1 MKIKTKKLPFDKA
14 INKKA
19 PCHTNPWRPSLLFR
33 VLIRLLSVFD
43 LMSAK
48 FTYEKIGMEK
58 LSKKE
63 PCLIFMNHSSFIDLK
78 IASKIF
84 FPRPYQIVCTSDGFV
99 GKNLLMKVIGCIPT
113 TKFVADTQLI
123 RDMQYSVEKLKTSIL
138 MYPEAS
144 YSFDGTPTPLPKK
157 LGGLIKRLNVP
168 LVTII
173 TSGAFSRNPL
183 YNELQIRKKVKVSAT
198 VRCLLTKEQIAA
210 LSVEEID
217 EILEKEFTFDGFK
230 WQRENKIEINE
241 KFRADGLNRIL
252 YKCPHC
258 LKEGKMI
265 ARGEEIYC
273 EECGKRYFLTALGE
287 LECKNGKTQFS
298 HIPDWF
304 EWERQC
310 VKKEIEDGSYRIET
324 DVNIGVLVDYKAI
337 YMVGEGRLCHTTEG
351 FKLTGC
357 EGKLEYTQKPL
368 SSYSLY
374 ADYYW
379 YEIDDVICIGTKN
392 CLYYCFPKDKSVS
405 VAKARLATEE
415 LYKLLKNKT
424 VVMK

>member
-1 MKIKTKKLPFDKA
+1 MKIKVKKTTYEKA
-14 INKKA
+14 INRPA
-19 PCHTNPWRPSLLFR
+19 PKHTNPWRPNIVLRL
-33 VLIRLLSVFD
+33 LIRLLSVFD
-43 LMSAK
+43 LISAR
-48 FTYEKIGMEK
+48 FSYEEIGMDK
-58 LSKKE
+58 VHKKE
-63 PCLIFMNHSSFIDLK
+63 PCLILMNHSSFIDLK

-84 FPRPYQIVCTSDGFV
+84 FSRPYQIVCTSDGFV
-99 GKNLLMKVIGCIPT
+99 GKSLLMKFIGCIPT

-123 RDMQYSVEKLKTSIL
+123 RDMQYSVEKLKTSVL

-168 LVTII
+168 LVTVI

-198 VRCLLTKEQIAA
+198 VKCLLTKEQIAS
-210 LSVEEID
+210 LSAIEID

-230 WQRENKIEINE
+230 WQKDNGVEINE
-241 KFRADGLNRIL
+241 GFRADGLDRIL

-258 LKEGKMI
+258 HSEGKMVGK
-265 ARGEEIYC
+265 GEEIYC
-273 EECGKRYFLTALGE
+273 EECGKRYFLTPLGE
-287 LECKNGKTQFS
+287 LECKNGETEFS

-337 YMVGEGRLCHTTEG
+337 YMVGEGRLCHTPEG

-357 EGKLEYTQKPL
+357 GGKIDYTQKPL

-374 ADYYW
+374 ADYFW
-379 YEIDDVICIGTKN
+379 YEIGDIICIGNKK

-415 LYKLLKNKT
+415 LYKMLKATPILK
-424 VVMK
+424 